1 MSSSSA
7 HRNPAA
13 PCSAGPDSA
22 AQSYRQCG
30 IPSWRS
36 CPRAP
41 SSGSGPASPAP
52 APECD
57 RCPPLDYRFNGAELV
72 DAPLDDLNR
81 LFDGLPYP
89 FSDRGL
95 RNGDPDQPAAG
106 VTDLNAALAAGAEQA
121 SERLR
126 QLAQLCQ
133 RIRRIGVPADAHFH
147 GVIAHG
153 KPGIADL
160 GIPQGAADV
169 VAYLVELLL
178 LDVVRVDLKQQIG
191 AALQIEAKH

>member
-1 MSSSSA
+1 
-7 HRNPAA
+7 
-13 PCSAGPDSA
+13 
-22 AQSYRQCG
+22 
-30 IPSWRS
+30 
-36 CPRAP
+36 
-41 SSGSGPASPAP
+41 
-52 APECD
+52 
-57 RCPPLDYRFNGAELV
+57 
-72 DAPLDDLNR
+72 

-95 RNGDPDQPAAG
+95 RNGDPDQPLPASL
-106 VTDLNAALAAGAEQA
+106 TSTLRWPLEPEQA

-178 LDVVRVDLKQQIG
+178 LDVVGVDL
-191 AALQIEAKH
+191 